1 MTVYSSDDCCEW
13 DSEKDILNKNKH
25 HLSFETAS
33 KVFYDPLEKK
43 AYENYLQTFRW
54 TTSGTPVDYTDIPQ
68 TTDFSKARLKYY
80 TVKPV
85 KQSITIRIDADLLAV
100 LKNYGKGY
108 QVKINDILRAVV
120 MEHRMPVL
128 E

>member
-1 MTVYSSDDCCEW
+1 MKTTCKLSDEQLQELKDL
-13 DSEKDILNKNKH
+13 DS
-25 HLSFETAS
+25 
-33 KVFYDPLEKK
+33 Y
-43 AYENYLQTFRW
+43 
-54 TTSGTPVDYTDIPQ
+54 PVDYTDIPQ

-85 KQSITIRIDADLLAV
+85 KQSITICIDADLLAV
-100 LKNYGKGY
+100 LKSYGKGY
-108 QVKINDILRAVV
+108 QGKMNDILRAVV

>member
-1 MTVYSSDDCCEW
+1 MKTTCKLSDEQLQ
-13 DSEKDILNKNKH
+13 ELKDLN
-25 HLSFETAS
+25 S
-33 KVFYDPLEKK
+33 Y
-43 AYENYLQTFRW
+43 
-54 TTSGTPVDYTDIPQ
+54 PVDYTDIPQ

-85 KQSITIRIDADLLAV
+85 KQSITIRMDADLLAV

>member
-1 MTVYSSDDCCEW
+1 MKTTCKLSDEQLQ
-13 DSEKDILNKNKH
+13 ELKDLN
-25 HLSFETAS
+25 S
-33 KVFYDPLEKK
+33 Y
-43 AYENYLQTFRW
+43 
-54 TTSGTPVDYTDIPQ
+54 PVDYTDIPQ

-80 TVKPV
+80 TVKPA

-100 LKNYGKGY
+100 LKSYGKGY
-108 QVKINDILRAVV
+108 QGKMNDILRAVV